1 MIEYEEFYEI
11 GVMVEIRW
19 SQDELSDTDW
29 KEGWYAAEVQSV
41 DRDDDEIDVVFSKNP
56 DSVYTISVIP
66 NLISGKLRLK
76 KTL

>member
-11 GVMVEIRW
+11 GGMVEIWW

-29 KEGWYAAEVQSV
+29 KGWYAAEVQSV

-56 DSVYTISVIP
+56 DSVYPIPVIP